1 MDELDEKLK
10 DVYDKMDKQKDKL
23 IIEIDKSEARSEKLF
38 RDKLLALKE
47 LIDQSN
53 TARSDQVN
61 MDLLRLKTCSD
72 ECGRRCEGFRG
83 GYDKRLKS
91 LEDWKTLNWQR
102 TIIYAGV
109 AIVAAAKV
117 FDWLKALI
125 K

>member
-23 IIEIDKSEARSEKLF
+23 IAEIDKSEARSEKLF
-38 RDKLLALKE
+38 RDKLLTLKE

-61 MDLLRLKTCSD
+61 MDLSRLKNGSD
-72 ECGRRCEGFRG
+72 DCGKRCEEFRG
-83 GYDKRLKS
+83 SYERRLRAI
-91 LEDWKTLNWQR
+91 EEWKTLNWQR
-102 TIIYAGV
+102 TIIYVGV
-109 AIVAAAKV
+109 AIIAVIKV
-117 FDWLKALI
+117 FDWIKAFI

>member
-23 IIEIDKSEARSEKLF
+23 IVEIDKSEARSEKLL

-53 TARSDQVN
+53 TARSEQVN
-61 MDLLRLKTCSD
+61 SDLSRLKSCND
-72 ECGRRCEGFRG
+72 ECGKKCEGFRG
-83 GYDKRLKS
+83 VYDNRLKQ

-102 TIIYAGV
+102 TVIYLGV
-109 AIVAAAKV
+109 AVVAAAKV
-117 FDWLKALI
+117 FDWLKALV

>member
-53 TARSDQVN
+53 TARSEQVN
-61 MDLLRLKTCSD
+61 SDLSRLKHCSD
-72 ECGRRCEGFRG
+72 ECGKKCEGFRG
-83 GYDKRLKS
+83 GYDSRLKQ

-102 TIIYAGV
+102 TVIYLGV
-109 AIVAAAKV
+109 AVVAAAKV
-117 FDWLKALI
+117 FDWLKALV

>member
-23 IIEIDKSEARSEKLF
+23 IVEIDKSEARSEKLL

-53 TARSDQVN
+53 TARSEQVN
-61 MDLLRLKTCSD
+61 SDLSRLKSCND
-72 ECGRRCEGFRG
+72 ECGKKCEGFRG
-83 GYDKRLKS
+83 GYEKRIKT

-109 AIVAAAKV
+109 AIVAAFKV
-117 FDWLKALI
+117 FDWLKAMVH
-125 K
+125 

>member
-23 IIEIDKSEARSEKLF
+23 IVEIDKSEARSEKLF

-61 MDLLRLKTCSD
+61 MDLSRLKNGSD
-72 ECGRRCEGFRG
+72 DCGKRCESFRG
-83 GYDKRLKS
+83 GYEKRIKT

-102 TIIYAGV
+102 TIVYLGV
-109 AIVAAAKV
+109 ALVAAAKV